1 MNIER
6 TRAQRENGGAAFETD
21 AVDEDD
27 GRESTPR
34 KQFTSTTSPPKKKTK
49 QKRRRLSPAHVPVD
63 PIFVLSFFFYLFLI
77 VFFFFAFLHQFAS
90 NVSRFVEILP
100 GDVEFSLPSFTE
112 FFFLFFFG
120 GSGVVLFLFL
130 HGPQFVATTESVT
143 ADGSSFSGRRATGLD
158 FLRNKTTKRTRCSPI
173 KLGKTRYLTVK
184 LGKNPVKLGKTR

>member
-34 KQFTSTTSPPKKKTK
+34 KQFTSTTSHPKKKK
-49 QKRRRLSPAHVPVD
+49 QNKNDAGSLLHTFRSTL
-63 PIFVLSFFFYLFLI
+63 FLFCLFFFIYFWS
-77 VFFFFAFLHQFAS
+77 FFFFAFLHQFAS

-112 FFFLFFFG
+112 FFFC

-143 ADGSSFSGRRATGLD
+143 ADGSSFSGRRTTGLD